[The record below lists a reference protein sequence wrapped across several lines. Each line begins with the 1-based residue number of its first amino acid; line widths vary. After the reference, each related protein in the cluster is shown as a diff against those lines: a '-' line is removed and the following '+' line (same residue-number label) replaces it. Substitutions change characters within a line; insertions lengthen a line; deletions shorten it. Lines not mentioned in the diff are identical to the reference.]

1 MRANTSKVIA
11 EGRWELQAGN
21 LLTLLLN
28 ALSRGCYRRC
38 AIQLVFAL
46 LLSRTIILSVMLSI
60 STICWRCQLA
70 HYFSSQVLAGFR
82 EKAEI

>member
-1 MRANTSKVIA
+1 MRANTSKVNA

-21 LLTLLLN
+21 LTLLLN

-38 AIQLVFAL
+38 AMQLVFAL
-46 LLSRTIILSVMLSI
+46 LWSRTIILSVMLST

-70 HYFSSQVLAGFR
+70 HYFSSQVLAAFR